1 MDDRLGARYEALPYP
16 PRDPAEEDSRL
27 ITGSPSHIL
36 EINHY
41 IYAGRRDF
49 AKPFRALV
57 AGGGTGDAAIMLAQQ
72 LTDTGATGEVVYLDI
87 SSAAAGIAKARADR
101 RGLSNI
107 RFVQGSVDELAAL
120 DLGAFDY
127 IDCCGVLHHLEDP
140 GAALAALA
148 GMLAEDGGMGVMVHA
163 PLGRTGVY
171 HVQALLRMLTRD
183 AGDEERL
190 ATARTLIGQLPP
202 TNWLR
207 KNPYVGDH
215 LLAGDAGISDLLLH
229 TRERAFTVPE
239 AEALVR
245 KAGLRLVAFI
255 ELVRYEPRLYL
266 RDPALVAKLDGFNW
280 LQRCA
285 FAELLCGNFKTH
297 VFYVV
302 KAANREKTVAQP
314 NTRDAVPMPVNLDGP
329 AMAGAA
335 KPGGVF
341 KADIEGIKIAFPM
354 PKLAPEILKRL
365 DGEASLGDIFEDIAK
380 NAEKKLDWGTFMREF
395 GQLYVLL
402 SGMNLVFMRHP
413 TG

>member
-1 MDDRLGARYEALPYP
+1 MNDPLRAQYEAFPYP
-16 PRDPAEEDSRL
+16 PRDPEEEDRRL

-49 AKPFRALV
+49 TKSFRALI
-57 AGGGTGDAAIMLAQQ
+57 AGGGTGDAAIMLAQH
-72 LTDTGATGEVVYLDI
+72 LDDAGAPGEVVYLDI
-87 SSAAAGIAKARADR
+87 SSASAGIAEARAAR
-101 RGLSNI
+101 RGLTNI

-120 DLGAFDY
+120 GLGTFDY
-127 IDCCGVLHHLEDP
+127 IDCCGVLHHLEEP
-140 GAALAALA
+140 GRALEALA
-148 GMLAEDGGMGVMVHA
+148 GMLAEDGGMGVMVYA

-171 HVQALLRMLTRD
+171 HVQALLRMLTKD
-183 AGDEERL
+183 ADDEERL
-190 ATARTLIGQLPP
+190 ATARKLIGQLPP

-207 KNPYVGDH
+207 RNPYVGDH
-215 LLAGDAGISDLLLH
+215 LLSGDAGIYDLLLH
-229 TRERAFTVPE
+229 SRERAFTVPE

-255 ELVRYEPRLYL
+255 EPVRYEPRLYL
-266 RDPALVAKLDGFNW
+266 RDPALVAKLDRFNW
-280 LQRCA
+280 LERCA
-285 FAELLCGNFKTH
+285 FAEFLCGNFKTH

-302 KAANREKTVAQP
+302 KATNREKTVAQP
-314 NTRDAVPMPVNLDGP
+314 DTRDAVPMPVNLDGP
-329 AMAGAA
+329 AMAKAA

-365 DGEASLGDIFEDIAK
+365 DGETSLGEIFEDMAK
-380 NAEKKLDWGTFMREF
+380 NSKKKLDWGTFIREF

>member
-1 MDDRLGARYEALPYP
+1 MDDPLRAQYEAFPYP
-16 PRDPAEEDSRL
+16 PRDPKEEDSRL

-41 IYAGRRDF
+41 LYAGRRDF
-49 AKPFRALV
+49 TKPFRALI

-72 LTDTGATGEVVYLDI
+72 LEDAGTAGEVVYLDI
-87 SSAAAGIAKARADR
+87 SSAAAEIAEARAAK
-101 RGLSNI
+101 RGLTNI
-107 RFVQGSVDELAAL
+107 RFVQGSVDEPAAL
-120 DLGAFDY
+120 GLGAFDY

-140 GAALAALA
+140 GRALAALA
-148 GMLAEDGGMGVMVHA
+148 GMLAEDGGMGVMVYA

-183 AGDEERL
+183 ADEEERL
-190 ATARTLIGQLPP
+190 ATAQKLIGQLPP

-207 KNPYVGDH
+207 RNPYVGDH
-215 LLAGDAGISDLLLH
+215 LLAGDAGIYDLLLH
-229 TRERAFTVPE
+229 TRDRTYTVTE
-239 AEALVR
+239 AAALVR

-255 ELVRYEPRLYL
+255 EPVRYEPRLYL
-266 RDPALVAKLDGFNW
+266 RDPALVAKLDRFNW

-285 FAELLCGNFKTH
+285 FAEFLCGNFKTH

-302 KAANREKTVAQP
+302 KAANKERTVAQP
-314 NTRDAVPMPVNLDGP
+314 DTRDAVPMPLNLDGP
-329 AMAGAA
+329 AMAKAA

-354 PKLAPEILKRL
+354 PKLAPQILKRL
-365 DGEASLGDIFEDIAK
+365 DGETSLGEIFDDIK
-380 NAEKKLDWGTFMREF
+380 KKSRKKLDWGTFIREF

-402 SGMNLVFMRHP
+402 SGMNLIFMRHP
-413 TG
+413 TD